1 MRYKVVLNI
10 GVHHRKTISFQLVK
24 ADNGDVWMASSDGT
38 RYSPSQIGSFVLTK
52 MKETAGVYF
61 V

>member
-1 MRYKVVLNI
+1 VSHY
-10 GVHHRKTISFQLVK
+10 RKTVSFQLVK
-24 ADNGDVWMASSDGT
+24 ADNGDVWMSSSDGT